1 MALEQALAEQQKQR
15 GACGLCAP
23 CLFPPCANIT
33 QRCPRESH
41 LTPPQPY
48 PILYRSYPGNIP
60 HSCQPYRLCQNTA
73 LSAKDPTET
82 LPSDS
87 TQADPHPLE
96 ILPKLKPYPK
106 HCQTLSS
113 HPKYFPPKKH
123 SLSPY
128 PTQETLPKQN
138 SPTVPPPHPP
148 WDGPG
153 RGGQGAMR
161 MRGCPRHHCPCS
173 PCRATHH
180 APQLPGPAGCPGAA
194 RAAPAPLGSEP
205 GVFSLPAPVPPP
217 GHSACLHPAQCPAL
231 PAPPPGVP

>member
-1 MALEQALAEQQKQR
+1 MGGGLGALWGAGGGHRGLSEPPAALSSRGTLVLEAALRSALMALEQALAEQQKQR

-48 PILYRSYPGNIP
+48 PIPYRSYPGNIP
-60 HSCQPYRLCQNTA
+60 HSCQPYRLCQNAA
-73 LSAKDPTET
+73 LFAKDPTET

-113 HPKYFPPKKH
+113 HPKYSPHPPKKNI
-123 SLSPY
+123 L
-128 PTQETLPKQN
+128 
-138 SPTVPPPHPP
+138 
-148 WDGPG
+148 
-153 RGGQGAMR
+153 
-161 MRGCPRHHCPCS
+161 
-173 PCRATHH
+173 
-180 APQLPGPAGCPGAA
+180 
-194 RAAPAPLGSEP
+194 
-205 GVFSLPAPVPPP
+205 
-217 GHSACLHPAQCPAL
+217 
-231 PAPPPGVP
+231 

>member
-48 PILYRSYPGNIP
+48 PIPYRSYPGNIP
-60 HSCQPYRLCQNTA
+60 HSCQPYRLCQNAA
-73 LSAKDPTET
+73 LFAKDPTET
-82 LPSDS
+82 LPSDP

-113 HPKYFPPKKH
+113 HPKYPPPLPKTFPEPLPHPGDPTKTKH
-123 SLSPY
+123 PHQASSPPTLGWPRQRWAGGNEDARMPTTSLSLQP
-128 PTQETLPKQN
+128 LPC
-138 SPTVPPPHPP
+138 PPPCPP
-148 WDGPG
+148 
-153 RGGQGAMR
+153 
-161 MRGCPRHHCPCS
+161 
-173 PCRATHH
+173 
-180 APQLPGPAGCPGAA
+180 AA
-194 RAAPAPLGSEP
+194 RPCWMPRSCP
-205 GVFSLPAPVPPP
+205 SCP
-217 GHSACLHPAQCPAL
+217 SATGL
-231 PAPPPGVP
+231 